1 MYEYQPKETKK
12 REKSIVGI
20 TLLLGSF
27 CFGVSRIAE
36 IALPFLYQLL
46 AVLFFSAAVV
56 VAVRYLMRSYR
67 YRLEETDRGVDF
79 TVTEQSG
86 KRIQTVCRIS
96 VDEIRKICAASS
108 MSRGDRKRFVGK
120 RLLYPYVASIRPA
133 DLVYL
138 LIESNGTQYLIKI
151 CADQGLIDRINHY
164 KGQYL
169 SDNNLSL
176 S

>member
-1 MYEYQPKETKK
+1 MYEYQPKESKK
-12 REKSIVGI
+12 REKSIFWI

-46 AVLFFSAAVV
+46 AVLFFAAAVV

-79 TVTEQSG
+79 VITEQLG
-86 KRIQTVCRIS
+86 KRTQVVCRIS
-96 VDEIRKICAASS
+96 VDEICELRAASI
-108 MSRGDRKRFVGK
+108 MSRREGK
-120 RLLYPYVASIRPA
+120 DWIGKKILYPYVASIRPT

-138 LIESNGTQYLIKI
+138 LAESNETQYLIKI